1 MKRESVIFLVD
12 IQSYY
17 ASVEKIDRPHLKD
30 TPLVVAGDPNRRS
43 GVVLAACPLAKKF
56 HISSGERLNEAL
68 LKCPTIAIVKPRMQL
83 YIDLSIQIT
92 AILERYT
99 DLVEPF
105 SIDEQ
110 FMDVTGSQRIFGTP
124 LEIARQVQRDI
135 LHETGMR
142 ARVGIGKN
150 KVLAKLACDCFA
162 KKNETGIYELRTE
175 HLERDL
181 WKLPVEKMFG
191 VGSRMKRNLA
201 SIGITTIGALA
212 TYPLN
217 LLKRKWGINGHVLW
231 MTANGIDY
239 SLVTTHSLDKQKMIG
254 NGMTLP
260 RDYQDEE
267 EIKIV
272 LLELCEEVARRARSH
287 QLAGTTVSIG
297 CSGAYPEQI
306 GFMRQFTLE
315 EATNHAMEIF
325 RPIWKLFLKF
335 WNGYPVRRLSV
346 SLSNLVD
353 QHSYQLSIFSSNR
366 FLQKELDIAM
376 DTIRDKYGD
385 SSIFRASSLKEAGQV
400 QERAKKIGGH
410 YK

>member
-1 MKRESVIFLVD
+1 MKKESVIFLVD
-12 IQSYY
+12 IESYY
-17 ASVEKIDRPHLKD
+17 ASVEKVDRPKLKD
-30 TPLVVAGDPNRRS
+30 TPLVVAGDPKRRS
-43 GVVLAACPLAKKF
+43 GVILAACPLAKKF
-56 HISSGERLNEAL
+56 GISSGERLGEAL
-68 LKCPTIAIVKPRMQL
+68 LKCPNVFIVKPRMQL
-83 YIDLSIQIT
+83 YINISIQIT

-124 LEIARQVQRDI
+124 WEIAEQVQRDI

-150 KVLAKLACDCFA
+150 KILAKLACDNFA
-162 KKNETGIYELRTE
+162 KKNKQGIYDLKEDELE
-175 HLERDL
+175 DYL

-212 TYPLN
+212 NYPLD

-239 SLVTTHSLDKQKMIG
+239 SPVTTKSLDKEKMIG

-260 RDYQDEE
+260 RDYEDKE

-272 LLELCEEVARRARSH
+272 LLELCEEVARRARMY
-287 QLAGTTVSIG
+287 QVAGTTVSIG
-297 CSGAYPEQI
+297 CGGMYGEQL
-306 GFMRQFTLE
+306 GFMRQYTLL
-315 EATNHAMEIF
+315 EATNNAIEMF
-325 RPIWKLFLKF
+325 QPIWKLFLKF
-335 WNGYPVRRLSV
+335 WEGYPVRKLSV
-346 SLSNLVD
+346 SLSNLD
-353 QHSYQLSIFSSNR
+353 KEDNYQLSIFSSNR
-366 FLQKELDIAM
+366 LMRKELDIAM
-376 DTIRDKYGD
+376 DEIREKYGD
-385 SSIFRASSLKEAGQV
+385 LAIFRATSLKNAGQLH
-400 QERAKKIGGH
+400 ERTKKIGGH